1 MNENLFETQY
11 DVTKKSKIKK
21 FYDNNRI
28 LIFSATILLT
38 IIIAYGFYFFSQQ
51 ERKKINLAEN
61 YIDSKISIKAGK
73 KDKAKNILKEI
84 VLQNDTTY
92 SSLSLFLI
100 LNENLISDK
109 NELLDLFDHLLKNNK
124 FDKEERNLIIFKKVL
139 FQSNFE
145 NEAELVEAARP
156 ILNDNTVWKPHTL
169 LLLGDYFLSKKQNL
183 KAKEFYLQVLSIKN
197 LSIELTDYAK
207 SRLMIIPNEQK
218 N

>member
-21 FYDNNRI
+21 FYDNNRV
-28 LIFSATILLT
+28 LIFAAIISL
-38 IIIAYGFYFFSQQ
+38 IIIIIYGFYFLSQQ

-61 YIDSKISIKAGK
+61 YIEAKILIETGK
-73 KDKAKNILKEI
+73 KDKAKNILKEL
-84 VLQNDTTY
+84 VLLNNTTY

-100 LNENLISDK
+100 LNENLIVEK
-109 NELLDLFDHLLKNNK
+109 NELLGLFDHLLKNNK

-145 NEAELVEAARP
+145 NESELVEAARP
-156 ILNDNTVWKPHTL
+156 ILNDNTIWKPHAL
-169 LLLGDYFLSKKQNL
+169 LLLGDYFLSKKKNL

-197 LSIELTDYAK
+197 LNIELTNYAK
-207 SRLMIIPNEQK
+207 SRLMIIPNE
-218 N
+218 

>member
-1 MNENLFETQY
+1 MNENLLETQY
-11 DVTKKSKIKK
+11 DVTKKSKIKQ

-28 LIFSATILLT
+28 LIFSVTILLT
-38 IIIAYGFYFFSQQ
+38 IIIVYGFYFFSQQ
-51 ERKKINLAEN
+51 EKKRINLAEN
-61 YIDSKISIKAGK
+61 YIDAKISIKVGK
-73 KDKAKNILKEI
+73 KDKAKNVLKEI